1 MKQNKKPA
9 FSIVVLC
16 FNHFNETTKPCLEK
30 IIKSKTKHSFEIVV
44 VDNASN
50 DGTQDFLRKFKKE
63 NNHINIQLIFN
74 TVNKGFSA
82 GNNDGIDAAT
92 GDLIVLLNN
101 DTLVSN
107 FWLDKFYKHLDQ
119 NKNCGLAAPITN
131 YAGTEQ
137 KINFEGLTETN
148 YEKLTKAYTLINKGA
163 FFKTNRLS
171 FFCVV
176 FRKNIIGKVGK
187 LDPIYSIGMFEDDD
201 YCQRVAN
208 FGYSIDVLKDCF
220 IYHKGSA
227 TFKYLSSE
235 EYSSLFN
242 KNRLL
247 YKNKFCL
254 DWSFTDV
261 ALNYLN
267 FFKGELTSSKNILS
281 FKNEFLLRYD
291 DVFKLLV
298 LVKEREMNFINAHPY
313 DKNVSKNT
321 NKLFLYLF
329 HFFKNKSTEIKK
341 VFFYFFIKLY
351 FLGAGFFKKVH
362 KNLQENAS
370 VPLKTKINNPMLMTS
385 IFKKIRIEVIESDEF
400 FYIKNKKKLKYS
412 IIATVLN
419 EIDNIDIFTKSIFS
433 QSVRPHEVVI
443 VDGGSNDGTYEF
455 LKSLE
460 GSHKKYNFTII
471 QKNKCNVAQGR
482 NLAIRHTSN
491 ELIVLLDAG
500 SRFSRNFCKQLLHPI
515 IDNPLIDLVSGLTLP
530 ESDYPSGWIAN
541 KVNYIGYDF
550 TEFLPSARSVLIR
563 RSIYNLI
570 DGGFPEYLTRT
581 GEDTL
586 FMVLYR
592 NVSRHWLIN
601 KKANV
606 IWKNPDNL
614 LSLNQLKA
622 SYSFGDGESG
632 FGDRNLDSLM
642 KTTQGMSSYYLGK
655 MNRPLV
661 EKRRGVYNAS
671 LIFSVTPFELLN
683 DFEES
688 FIKKLINNKHKVF
701 YIQDCYSDLTHDKKI
716 LDFDFTLLEIYMIQ
730 LFDLEDFCELYHG
743 FNISV
748 YDHLK
753 NKKSFGY
760 TETIRRNFS
769 NVEIFF

>member
-1 MKQNKKPA
+1 MQTKKPV

-30 IIKSKTKHSFEIVV
+30 IIKSKTKLSFEIVV

-50 DGTQDFLRKFKKE
+50 DGTRDFLRKFKKE
-63 NNHINIQLIFN
+63 NNHINIKLIFN
-74 TVNKGFSA
+74 IVNKGFSG
-82 GNNDGIDAAT
+82 GNNDGIDSAM
-92 GDLIVLLNN
+92 GDFIVLLNN

-148 YEKLTKAYTLINKGA
+148 YEKLTKAYTLINKGT

-171 FFCVV
+171 FFCVA
-176 FRKNIIGKVGK
+176 FRKNIIDKVGK

-201 YCQRVAN
+201 YCQRITN
-208 FGYSIDVLKDCF
+208 SGYNIDVLKDCF

-247 YKNKFCL
+247 YKNKFSL
-254 DWSFTDV
+254 DWTFTDV

-267 FFKGELTSSKNILS
+267 FFKGELTSSNNIVS

-291 DVFKLLV
+291 DVCKLL
-298 LVKEREMNFINAHPY
+298 LLIKEREMSFISAHSH
-313 DKNVSKNT
+313 DKKIPKNT
-321 NKLFLYLF
+321 IKLFVDLVNFL
-329 HFFKNKSTEIKK
+329 KNKFTVIKK
-341 VFFYFFIKLY
+341 EFFYFFIKLY
-351 FLGAGFFKKVH
+351 FCGISFFRNEQKSLLT
-362 KNLQENAS
+362 NINA
-370 VPLKTKINNPMLMTS
+370 PLRTTINNPMLMTS
-385 IFKKIRIEVIESDEF
+385 IFKKIRVEVIESNGF
-400 FYIKNKKKLKYS
+400 FYIRNKKNLKYS

-419 EIDNIDIFTKSIFS
+419 EIDNIEIFMKSIFS
-433 QSVRPHEVVI
+433 QSIRPDEVVI
-443 VDGGSNDGTYEF
+443 VDAGSNDGTYEF

-460 GSHKKYNFTII
+460 VTRKKCNVRII
-471 QKNKCNVAQGR
+471 QKNNCNVAEGR
-482 NLAIRHTSN
+482 NLAIKHTSN
-491 ELIVLLDAG
+491 EYIVLLDAG
-500 SRFSRNFCKQLLHPI
+500 TRFSHNYCRKLLYPI
-515 IDNPLIDLVSGLTLP
+515 IENPLLDLVSGITLP
-530 ESDYPSGWIAN
+530 ESDYFSAWIAT
-541 KVNYIGYDF
+541 KANYIGYDF

-570 DGGFPEYLTRT
+570 DGGFPEFLTRT

-592 NVSRHWLIN
+592 NVSRYWLIN

-642 KTTQGMSSYYLGK
+642 KSTQGISSYYLGRI
-655 MNRPLV
+655 NRPLV
-661 EKRRGVYNAS
+661 EKRRGVNNVS
-671 LIFSVTPFELLN
+671 LIFSITPFELLN
-683 DFEES
+683 DFEGS

-716 LDFDFTLLEIYMIQ
+716 IDFDFTLLEIYMIQ